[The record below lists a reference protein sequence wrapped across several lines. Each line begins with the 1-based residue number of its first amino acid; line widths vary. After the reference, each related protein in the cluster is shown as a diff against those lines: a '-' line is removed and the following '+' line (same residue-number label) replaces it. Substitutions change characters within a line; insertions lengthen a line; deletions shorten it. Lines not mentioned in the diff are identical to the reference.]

1 MQVVER
7 GLGLNP
13 HVARLGRL
21 DFGMFAASVVERDDL
36 AIVRAPLVRADAEHF
51 AQITLQRDE
60 EPAGGAQIARRGLGG
75 QRLGAARALIPA
87 LRGLGAAQRGQHMAT
102 GQIECAHRVIDI
114 LRSCG
119 GLSVLRPH
127 RFTVGRLRIR
137 CSGIRCLIR
146 GIDLARGP
154 GRFHVPCIRNA
165 RVTGLGFGGRPET
178 FLQPRII
185 RVGADGVGHRQV
197 GRQQTVLPWN
207 PFRRAQR
214 LFHGNKR

>member
-36 AIVRAPLVRADAEHF
+36 AVVRAPLVRADAEHF
-51 AQITLQRDE
+51 AQIALQRDE

-75 QRLGAARALIPA
+75 QRLASREASY
-87 LRGLGAAQRGQHMAT
+87 QR
-102 GQIECAHRVIDI
+102 CAVWA
-114 LRSCG
+114 
-119 GLSVLRPH
+119 
-127 RFTVGRLRIR
+127 RLR
-137 CSGIRCLIR
+137 
-146 GIDLARGP
+146 ARTAHGDGTDRMRSP
-154 GRFHVPCIRNA
+154 RHRHPPQLWWAERPETPQVHCRAPQNPMLRYPMPHPRHRPCPDPFRFHVPCIRNA

-214 LFHGNKR
+214 PVPWE